1 MLCRLGCILAEKV
14 ENEIKKKNAKFSLK
28 TNMLYLQQMLFV
40 AMNIKDYETSD
51 AEKKAEKVLFDALQ
65 RDKVYQK

>member
-1 MLCRLGCILAEKV
+1 
-14 ENEIKKKNAKFSLK
+14 
-28 TNMLYLQQMLFV
+28 
-40 AMNIKDYETSD
+40 MNINDFETSD